1 MALDSPAVRLLVA
14 TVLAVA
20 AAGLALFPTDAPLAV
35 LAALATTAWPL
46 AAAWRG
52 AAGTA
57 LRPAVVWAAL
67 ALAAGLLSQ
76 VLAWAEAPGSGRP
89 LAGQLVYIMVLLTF
103 AALVSVLNARRPG
116 NNAWAIL
123 MALLVVVFLLPWLE
137 GPGLARKAHGLGRLR
152 LDAPWTIFYGLV
164 VIAGVT
170 NYLPTRYGPAACW
183 LLLGLVLE
191 YVLLTRDE
199 LRLTRGARLWP
210 AVPWTL
216 AAAVWTAAWRS
227 RRPARAAS
235 DLEAAWLWFRDH
247 WGVVWAL
254 RIAERFNRTAESLG
268 WPFRLGWFGVVPL
281 AAEAADPPA
290 PGPLPAAAATTLT
303 SLLRRFANPER
314 INAVAASGRSDPCQL
329 PDVG

>member
-1 MALDSPAVRLLVA
+1 MALDSIAVRLLISLLLA
-14 TVLAVA
+14 TGA
-20 AAGLALFPTDAPLAV
+20 AAIAFFPVDAPPAV
-35 LAALATTAWPL
+35 LLPLATAAWPL

-52 AAGTA
+52 AHGTA
-57 LRPAVVWAAL
+57 LRPAVIWAWL
-67 ALAAGLLSQ
+67 ALAVGILSQ
-76 VLAWAEAPGSGRP
+76 GLAWAEAPGAGRP
-89 LAGQLVYIMVLLTF
+89 LAGQLVYVMVLLTF

-116 NNAWAIL
+116 DTAWAIL

-191 YVLLTRDE
+191 YLLLTRDE
-199 LRLTRGARLWP
+199 FRLSRGGRLWP

-216 AAAVWTAAWRS
+216 AAAVWTAAWRAG
-227 RRPARAAS
+227 RPVRAAS

-268 WPFRLGWFGVVPL
+268 WPFRLGWFGVVPV
-281 AAEAADPPA
+281 AAEPVEPPA
-290 PGPLPAAAATTLT
+290 PGSLPPAAATTLT
-303 SLLRRFANPER
+303 SLLRRFADPER
-314 INAVAASGRSDPCQL
+314 IAAAGRSDPCQVL
-329 PDVG
+329 KGK